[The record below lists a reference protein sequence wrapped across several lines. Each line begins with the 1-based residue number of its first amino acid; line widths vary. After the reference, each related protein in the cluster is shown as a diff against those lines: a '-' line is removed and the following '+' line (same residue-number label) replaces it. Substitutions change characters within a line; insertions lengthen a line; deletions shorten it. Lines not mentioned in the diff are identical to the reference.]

1 MDFDE
6 LVVKVLDWLRTATT
20 PAVSL
25 TVTVFA
31 LLQEAEFFKHSGVA
45 DSLGV
50 RVGLPLLRSE
60 LSRTLLRRV
69 ANDLPKIIAKLDD
82 VIEKVVATHVVL
94 R

>member
-1 MDFDE
+1 M
-6 LVVKVLDWLRTATT
+6 
-20 PAVSL
+20 SL
-25 TVTVFA
+25 TASVL

-82 VIEKVVATHVVL
+82 VIEKVIATRVAL